1 MGAES
6 RKSLSGSQ
14 LSRRCVD
21 WHHGRKYDHHL
32 FLPQLI
38 RFPRRISEM
47 EQMLEQAEAVLRF
60 SGEVQRRMSEVG
72 VEGIGGVMGLYAKLR
87 SALERVSHDEL
98 DWAAAEVNRVLD
110 SLNRI
115 NDELKRLKSLKLSLE
130 TGH

>member
-1 MGAES
+1 
-6 RKSLSGSQ
+6 
-14 LSRRCVD
+14 
-21 WHHGRKYDHHL
+21 
-32 FLPQLI
+32 
-38 RFPRRISEM
+38 M

-98 DWAAAEVNRVLD
+98 DWAASEVTRVLD
-110 SLNRI
+110 SLNLI
-115 NDELKRLKSLKLSLE
+115 NDELKRLKALKLSLE